1 MKFTLNEPYVKRL
14 SKKGKFGI
22 SDMNQEIYPEG
33 ILDVLNKINT
43 KYPNKTFYITEN
55 EIADS
60 NDKYRSKFLLM
71 HLEKIH
77 QALESGIDIKG
88 YCHWSLMDN
97 FEWMEGFY
105 PRFGLYETDYKT
117 LKRKARPSAKL
128 FAKIIKNNHL

>member
-1 MKFTLNEPYVKRL
+1 MNNKLFVMKRDGRKEA
-14 SKKGKFGI
+14 I
-22 SDMNQEIYPEG
+22 D
-33 ILDVLNKINT
+33 
-43 KYPNKTFYITEN
+43 
-55 EIADS
+55 
-60 NDKYRSKFLLM
+60 
-71 HLEKIH
+71 LEKIH